1 MERQAKIYDVI
12 VIGAGH
18 AGCEAAYATA
28 KMGFRTL
35 LLTLNFSNIAFMP
48 CNPSVGGPGKGHL
61 VREVDA
67 LGGLIGRI
75 TDLTHLQ
82 MRSLNTQKG
91 PAVRALRAQV
101 DKRRYQ
107 EIMLSIL
114 EREPLIHLKQG
125 EITDLQQ
132 SKGSTVSWRLQLTTG
147 IILEAPVVILAAG
160 TFLRGTVHIGLSSFP
175 SGPQGQH
182 PSVSLPQKLEAA
194 GIGFRRFKTGTPAR
208 LRRRSLN
215 FAVMKE
221 QPGEKTRH
229 GFSFWIP
236 WEPRLQ
242 ASCWLTYTNERTH
255 EIIKKNLDRAP
266 LYCGTIKGVGTRYCP
281 SIEGKVVTFPD
292 RPRHQVFIE
301 PESAGTDEVYVS
313 GLSTSLPEDVQEE
326 FIHTVPGL
334 EGAEI
339 VRPGYAIEYDV
350 VAAEQLTPF
359 LQLKRWPGFFC
370 AGQINGTSGYEE
382 AAAQGI
388 MAGIN
393 AGLYLKGEN
402 PFLPRRDEAYLGVLL
417 DDLITK
423 ELDEPYRVMTSF
435 AEFRLSLRQE
445 NADLRLAEYGYRYR
459 LLSEQ
464 EYERFLAKKERIEQI
479 FTALE
484 ETVFNPES
492 EEAWKMERACAAEK
506 TEISVK
512 QRISLKDLLQKTG
525 VSYQLLREVYEKL
538 PPAEDEGEV
547 VENQIKYQGYLA
559 REAKMAARLQKMEE
573 KKIPAG
579 FDYNKVPNLSTVARE
594 KLTRIA
600 PLTIGQAGRIS
611 GVGSADLSALLI
623 WLEARMNR

>member
-1 MERQAKIYDVI
+1 
-12 VIGAGH
+12 
-18 AGCEAAYATA
+18 
-28 KMGFRTL
+28 
-35 LLTLNFSNIAFMP
+35 MP

-67 LGGLIGRI
+67 LGGLIGRV

-107 EIMLSIL
+107 EIMLSIM
-114 EREPLIHLKQG
+114 EKEPLISLRQG
-125 EITDLQQ
+125 EIVDLQQ
-132 SKGSTVSWRLQLTTG
+132 SKGTAASWRLQLSTG

-160 TFLRGTVHIGLSSFP
+160 TFLRGTVHIGLTTFP

-182 PSVSLPQKLEAA
+182 PSISLPEKLAEM
-194 GIGFRRFKTGTPAR
+194 GVRFRRFKTGTSAR

-215 FAVMKE
+215 FEAMKE
-221 QPGEKTRH
+221 QPGEETPH

-236 WEPRLQ
+236 WKPRLQ

-255 EIIKKNLDRAP
+255 EIIRKNLHLAP
-266 LYCGTIKGVGTRYCP
+266 MYCGAIKGVGTRYCP
-281 SIEGKVVTFPD
+281 AIEGKVVNFPD

-301 PESAGTDEVYVS
+301 PESAGTDEVYVA
-313 GLSTSLPEDVQEE
+313 GLSSSLPEEIQEE
-326 FIHTVPGL
+326 FIRTVPGL
-334 EGAEI
+334 EKAEI

-350 VAAEQLTPF
+350 VAAEQLTPY
-359 LQLKRWPGFFC
+359 LQLKEFPGFFC

-393 AGLYLKGEN
+393 AGLYLKGKK
-402 PFLPRRDEAYLGVLL
+402 PFLPRRDEAYIGVLL

-423 ELDEPYRVMTSF
+423 ELDEPYRIMTSF

-445 NADLRLAEYGYRYR
+445 NADLRLAEYGYRYG
-459 LLSEQ
+459 LLSEA
-464 EYERFLAKKERIEQI
+464 EYEHFLAKKERIQQI
-479 FTALE
+479 QTTL
-484 ETVFNPES
+484 
-492 EEAWKMERACAAEK
+492 EK
-506 TEISVK
+506 TAFDPRSAAGRKVTEQTGITLQ
-512 QRISLKDLLQKTG
+512 QRISLAELLQKPE
-525 VSYQLLREVYEKL
+525 VSYKMLQEVYAEL
-538 PPAEDEGEV
+538 PPANDEARV

-559 REAKMAARLQKMEE
+559 REAKMAERLRKMEE
-573 KKIPAG
+573 KQIPPG
-579 FDYNKVPNLSTVARE
+579 FDYNEVPNLSTAARE

-600 PLTIGQAGRIS
+600 PLTLGQAGRIS
-611 GVGSADLSALLI
+611 GVGPADLSALLI
-623 WLEARMNR
+623 WLEARMKR